1 MSKKIYCNSCGSE
14 MRVFLDEV
22 ICDDCGNYGWIEDDG
37 SVTQMDDGD
46 GSTAIQAK
54 KDGVSLSNNY
64 DEGTDFGGCRDI
76 DHNASANPNSRATKP
91 GSFPDRQKRPP

>member
-37 SVTQMDDGD
+37 SVTQMDDGEYHSD
-46 GSTAIQAK
+46 ADENAIGTSNYEAELYSGS
-54 KDGVSLSNNY
+54 LY
-64 DEGTDFGGCRDI
+64 DEDD
-76 DHNASANPNSRATKP
+76 D
-91 GSFPDRQKRPP
+91 